1 MDNKIIYQLDGK
13 PKLKEAIPLGLQHV
27 LAMFVGNVTPL
38 IIISNI
44 LNLDEQTKASLIQCA
59 MFISGIVT
67 LMQCYR
73 VGPVGARLPIV
84 MGTSFAFVPVATAI
98 GVKYG
103 MQGILGAC
111 LVGGV
116 VEVLIGGIVLKYIRQ
131 YFPPVVTG
139 IVVLTMGIAL
149 LPTGINYFAGGTG
162 AADFA
167 SSSNLLLGTIV
178 LITVIFFKQYTKGML
193 SISSIL
199 IGLVV
204 GYIVAIPMG
213 KIDFSSLSQVPLLSI
228 PSPFKFGFTF
238 HMDAVVAMIFVYL
251 VSTVE
256 TIGNITAIADSGLG
270 REASDKEII
279 GGVIADGLG
288 SFIAAI
294 FNVLPNT
301 SFGQN
306 IGIISMTKIVN
317 RFVVAT
323 GACILILAGIFPK
336 VGALISL
343 MPASVLGGASIVMFS
358 MIVVSGIRLI
368 TTETLTERNAMI
380 VAVSLGLGLGVAYVP
395 EFFASFPESI
405 QLILGESKTVLPAIL
420 AVILNMVLPKEDVT
434 LENSNLSDNDV
445 CSNDICEESLIEA

>member
-1 MDNKIIYQLDGK
+1 MNKKVIYQLDGR
-13 PKLKEAIPLGLQHV
+13 PKLTEAIPLGLQHV

-38 IIISNI
+38 IIISNV
-44 LNLDEQTKASLIQCA
+44 LNLDPQIKASLIQCA
-59 MFISGIVT
+59 MFVSGLVT
-67 LMQCYR
+67 LIQCYPL
-73 VGPVGARLPIV
+73 GPVGAKLPIV
-84 MGTSFAFVPVATAI
+84 MGTSFGFVPAATAI

-103 MQGILGAC
+103 MSGILGAC
-111 LVGGV
+111 LIGALFQI
-116 VEVLIGGIVLKYIRQ
+116 LIGGLVLKRIRK

-149 LPTGINYFAGGTG
+149 LPTGVNYFAGGVG

-167 SSSNLLLGTIV
+167 SPSNLLLGTIV

-193 SISSIL
+193 SISSVL
-199 IGLVV
+199 IGLIV

-213 KIDFSSLSQVPLLSI
+213 KIDFSSLSQAALLSL
-228 PSPFKFGFTF
+228 PVPFQLGFEF
-238 HMDAVVAMIFVYL
+238 HIDAIIAMIFVYM

-256 TIGNITAIADSGLG
+256 TIGDTTAIANSGLG
-270 REASDKEII
+270 REASEKEIV
-279 GGVIADGLG
+279 GAVLADGIG
-288 SFIAAI
+288 SLVGTLFS
-294 FNVLPNT
+294 VLPNT

-306 IGIISMTKIVN
+306 VGIVAMTKIVN
-317 RFVVAT
+317 RFVIAT

-395 EFFASFPESI
+395 GFFDTFPESI
-405 QLILGESKTVLPAIL
+405 QLIFGESKTVLPAIL
-420 AVILNMVLPKEDVT
+420 AVILDIVLPKE
-434 LENSNLSDNDV
+434 E
-445 CSNDICEESLIEA
+445 ICEDKALTA

>member
-1 MDNKIIYQLDGK
+1 MNKKVIYQLDGR
-13 PKLKEAIPLGLQHV
+13 PKLTEAIPLGLQHV

-38 IIISNI
+38 IIISNV
-44 LNLDEQTKASLIQCA
+44 LNLDPQIKASLIQCA
-59 MFISGIVT
+59 MFVSGLVT
-67 LMQCYR
+67 LIQCYPL
-73 VGPVGARLPIV
+73 GPVGAKLPIV
-84 MGTSFAFVPVATAI
+84 MGTSFGFVPAATAI

-103 MQGILGAC
+103 MSGILGAC
-111 LVGGV
+111 LIGALFQI
-116 VEVLIGGIVLKYIRQ
+116 LIGGLVLKRIRK

-149 LPTGINYFAGGTG
+149 LPTGVNYFAGGVG
-162 AADFA
+162 AVDFA
-167 SSSNLLLGTIV
+167 SPSNLLLGTIV

-193 SISSIL
+193 SISSVL
-199 IGLVV
+199 IGLIV

-213 KIDFSSLSQVPLLSI
+213 KIDFSSLSQAALLSV
-228 PSPFKFGFTF
+228 PVPFQLGFEF
-238 HMDAVVAMIFVYL
+238 HIDAIIAMIFVYM

-256 TIGNITAIADSGLG
+256 TIGDTTAIANSGLG
-270 REASDKEII
+270 REASEKEIV
-279 GGVIADGLG
+279 GAVLADGIGSLLG
-288 SFIAAI
+288 AI
-294 FNVLPNT
+294 FSVLPNT

-306 IGIISMTKIVN
+306 VGIVAMTKIVN
-317 RFVVAT
+317 RFVIAT

-395 EFFASFPESI
+395 GFFDTFPESI
-405 QLILGESKTVLPAIL
+405 QLIFGESKTVLPAIL
-420 AVILNMVLPKEDVT
+420 AVILNIVLPKE
-434 LENSNLSDNDV
+434 E
-445 CSNDICEESLIEA
+445 ICEDKALTA

>member
-1 MDNKIIYQLDGK
+1 MNKKVIYQLDGR
-13 PKLKEAIPLGLQHV
+13 PKLTEAIPLGLQHV

-38 IIISNI
+38 IIISNV
-44 LNLDEQTKASLIQCA
+44 LNLDPQIKASLIQCA
-59 MFISGIVT
+59 MFVSGLVT
-67 LMQCYR
+67 LIQCYPL
-73 VGPVGARLPIV
+73 GPVGAKLPIV
-84 MGTSFAFVPVATAI
+84 MGTSFGFVPAATAI

-103 MQGILGAC
+103 MSGILGAC
-111 LVGGV
+111 LIGALFQI
-116 VEVLIGGIVLKYIRQ
+116 LIGGLVLKRIRK

-149 LPTGINYFAGGTG
+149 LPTGVNYFAGGVG

-167 SSSNLLLGTIV
+167 SPSNLLLGTIV

-193 SISSIL
+193 SISSVL
-199 IGLVV
+199 IGLIV

-213 KIDFSSLSQVPLLSI
+213 KIDFSSLSQAALLSV
-228 PSPFKFGFTF
+228 PVPFQLGFEF
-238 HMDAVVAMIFVYL
+238 HIDAIIAMIFVYM

-256 TIGNITAIADSGLG
+256 TIGDTTAIANSGLG
-270 REASDKEII
+270 REASEKEIV
-279 GGVIADGLG
+279 GAVLADGIG
-288 SFIAAI
+288 SLVGAI
-294 FNVLPNT
+294 FSVLPNT

-306 IGIISMTKIVN
+306 VGIVAMTKIVN
-317 RFVVAT
+317 RFVIAT

-395 EFFASFPESI
+395 GFFDTFPESI
-405 QLILGESKTVLPAIL
+405 QLIFGESKTVLPAIL
-420 AVILNMVLPKEDVT
+420 AVILNIVLPKE
-434 LENSNLSDNDV
+434 E
-445 CSNDICEESLIEA
+445 ICEDKALTA

>member
-1 MDNKIIYQLDGK
+1 MNKKVIYQLDGR
-13 PKLKEAIPLGLQHV
+13 PKLTEAIPLGLQHV

-38 IIISNI
+38 IIISNV
-44 LNLDEQTKASLIQCA
+44 LNLDPQIKASLIQCA
-59 MFISGIVT
+59 MFVSGLVT
-67 LMQCYR
+67 LIQCYPL
-73 VGPVGARLPIV
+73 GPVGAKLPIV
-84 MGTSFAFVPVATAI
+84 MGTSFGFVPAATAI

-103 MQGILGAC
+103 MSGILGAC
-111 LVGGV
+111 LIGALFQI
-116 VEVLIGGIVLKYIRQ
+116 LIGGLVLKRIRK

-149 LPTGINYFAGGTG
+149 LPTGVNYFAGGVG

-167 SSSNLLLGTIV
+167 SPSNLLLGTIV

-193 SISSIL
+193 SISSVL
-199 IGLVV
+199 IGLIV

-213 KIDFSSLSQVPLLSI
+213 KIDFSSLSQAALLSV
-228 PSPFKFGFTF
+228 PVPFQLGFEF
-238 HMDAVVAMIFVYL
+238 HIDAIIAMIFVYM

-256 TIGNITAIADSGLG
+256 TIGDTTAIANSGLG
-270 REASDKEII
+270 REASEKEIV
-279 GGVIADGLG
+279 GAVLADGIG
-288 SFIAAI
+288 SLVGTLFS
-294 FNVLPNT
+294 VLPNT

-306 IGIISMTKIVN
+306 VGIVAMTKIVN
-317 RFVVAT
+317 RFVIAT

-395 EFFASFPESI
+395 GFFDTFPESI
-405 QLILGESKTVLPAIL
+405 QLIFGESKTVLPAIL
-420 AVILNMVLPKEDVT
+420 AVILNIVLPKE
-434 LENSNLSDNDV
+434 E
-445 CSNDICEESLIEA
+445 ICEDKALTA

>member
-1 MDNKIIYQLDGK
+1 MNKKVIYQLDGR
-13 PKLKEAIPLGLQHV
+13 PRLSEAIPLGLQHV
-27 LAMFVGNVTPL
+27 LAMFVGNVAPL
-38 IIISNI
+38 IIISNV
-44 LNLDEQTKASLIQCA
+44 LNLDGQTQALLIQCA
-59 MFISGIVT
+59 MFVSGIVT
-67 LMQCYR
+67 LLQCYPI
-73 VGPVGARLPIV
+73 GPVGAKLPIV
-84 MGTSFAFVPVATAI
+84 MGTSFGFVPAAIAI

-103 MQGILGAC
+103 IDGLLGAC
-111 LVGGV
+111 LVGAVSEILLGG
-116 VEVLIGGIVLKYIRQ
+116 LILKRIRK

-149 LPTGINYFAGGTG
+149 LPTGVNYFAGGEG
-162 AADFA
+162 AVDFA
-167 SSSNLLLGTIV
+167 SPSNLLLGTIV

-213 KIDFSSLSQVPLLSI
+213 KIDFSSLSQAPLLSM
-228 PSPFKFGFTF
+228 PVPFKLGISF
-238 HMDAVVAMIFVYL
+238 HMDAIIAMTFVYL

-256 TIGNITAIADSGLG
+256 TIGNITAIASSGLG
-270 REASDKEII
+270 RDASEKEII

-306 IGIISMTKIVN
+306 VGIISMTKIVN

-323 GACILILAGIFPK
+323 GGFVLILAGIFPK

-343 MPASVLGGASIVMFS
+343 MPPSVLGGASIVMFS

-368 TTETLTERNAMI
+368 TSEPLTERNAMVI
-380 VAVSLGLGLGVAYVP
+380 AVSLGLGLGVSYVP
-395 EFFASFPESI
+395 GFFDSFPESI
-405 QLILGESKTVLPAIL
+405 QLIFGESKTVLPAIIAL
-420 AVILNMVLPKEDVT
+420 ILNIVLPKEDAISQNID
-434 LENSNLSDNDV
+434 LSN
-445 CSNDICEESLIEA
+445 NDISSENLVEA